1 MKNKKILFIGVSS
14 FTGYGFVKKI
24 LKNKFFEVHCTL
36 TKKLKDYEYIKKKR
50 IKIIGSF
57 LSKSL
62 KQIKRSCS
70 YPDLKNL

>member
-36 TKKLKDYEYIKKKR
+36 TKKLKDYEYIKKKE
-50 IKIIGSF
+50 
-57 LSKSL
+57 L
-62 KQIKRSCS
+62 KLLPKTRTSTYTMIQSS
-70 YPDLKNL
+70 VVKNFWVY